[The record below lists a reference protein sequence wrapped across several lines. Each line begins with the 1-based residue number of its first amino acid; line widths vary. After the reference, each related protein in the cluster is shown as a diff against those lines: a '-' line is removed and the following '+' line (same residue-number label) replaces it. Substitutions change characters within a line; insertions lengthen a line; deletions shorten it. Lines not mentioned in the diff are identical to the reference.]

1 MPADE
6 YREQRNRMVEEQIR
20 ARGVSDERVL
30 SAMREVPRHLFVP
43 PGARRHAYE
52 DRPIPIGEGQT
63 ISQPYI
69 VALMTELLRPRAD
82 DRVLEVGGGSG
93 YQAAILARLVSRV
106 VTVERLPEIA
116 RQARDHLRKLGI
128 TNVEVVEANGTRGYP
143 AEAPFDGIMVTAASP
158 DVPAPLRDQL
168 ADGGRLVIPV
178 GGREVQELV
187 RVTRKGDDF
196 HRESCGGVC
205 FVPLLGEYGW

>member
-20 ARGVSDERVL
+20 TRGVSDERVL

>member
-1 MPADE
+1 MAADE
-6 YREQRNRMVEEQIR
+6 FREERDRMVEEQIR

-43 PGARRHAYE
+43 SGARRHAYE
-52 DRPIPIGEGQT
+52 DRPLPIGGGQT

-69 VALMTELLRPRAD
+69 VALMTALLRPRAE
-82 DRVLEVGGGSG
+82 DRVLEIGGGSG

-106 VTVERLPEIA
+106 ITVERLPAIA
-116 RQARDHLRKLGI
+116 TQARSHLRDLGI

-143 AEAPFDGIMVTAASP
+143 ACAPYDGIMVTAASP
-158 DVPAPLRDQL
+158 VVPAPLLDQL

-178 GGREVQELV
+178 GGRDVQELV
-187 RVTRKGDDF
+187 RVTREGGDY
-196 HRESCGGVC
+196 HRESFGGVC
-205 FVPLLGEYGW
+205 FVPLIGEYGW